1 MIIFVLGSLSFF
13 YLFYFLLFPLNL
25 ADLLKDWIYSIF
37 IFFVLIFWILSI
49 NEFYHFAK
57 IGRRSEL
64 SDLVAIFFF
73 FFVILSITRDLLT
86 SLMGAFSIYLWV
98 GVFELR
104 EYPVINKI
112 LIISLVTYNVI
123 FIAGLFSFYL
133 DNPFY
138 VNTAF
143 AFSFWIILGLG
154 FILFGRKYIVVWR
167 FMSPAYLLLF
177 LYIIAWLAII
187 FINQY
192 TPIEFITISPL
203 SSDNPTPL
211 DFIMNIYFVLIVVNW
226 IVYFISGIVL
236 DKILGIKRVKDNK
249 EFLEIVENV
258 KKDIGIKGK
267 VKVGFGKYPILNAL
281 AYGPFFDKRI
291 AIIAE
296 DISQIPQDELKG
308 IVAHELAHTKGKH
321 TLILTFITTADL
333 VFRML
338 VGLPATYYDY
348 TFGNPQIPL
357 IAFIFINL
365 LIFLFL
371 FVFVRILEG
380 KADLKSKK
388 AGYGEELVKALYNLE
403 SFYATGREFGL
414 NTMLLCDER
423 ITRNNQIL
431 DYLDTA
437 HYIHSSMI
445 RPKRGSLLANFMNSH
460 PPTYFRVAAMLSNEL
475 KPGKESILPFV
486 CLKRSKQKKY
496 AKKFNKAR
504 LEFKIIANEKFKE
517 LFKINDISVF
527 LESIGRREIYKHEMN
542 KEYLFKNKIT
552 GEIEIGLLEDV
563 QFLDDVCDSD
573 QYVIKSIKNS
583 KKLYLNASLYN
594 KIQINLKAI
603 YFFKKNFPLILKDI
617 EINEDKMDGNYI
629 FSDKNDN
636 EILKSII
643 KTKLPISVNNIMK
656 FKDQDVFLKL
666 KGEMR
671 IFKCQNII
679 PAENFEDYEFI
690 FKESINTLISNK
702 ESLTFK
708 LRELIIRPRDIYLSI
723 SRNMNFRK
731 SEVILL
737 DWLLKNEPRTFFYL
751 KKPVNNLEIGTILQ
765 LNVDNEKMK
774 RSLTSRDEEFIS
786 IRNIFGDEVTIPY
799 KVVELITFDS
809 SSAMIQKKSETSL
822 FSRFGYKILHKL
834 KPEKV
839 VMAQ

>member
-1 MIIFVLGSLSFF
+1 
-13 YLFYFLLFPLNL
+13 
-25 ADLLKDWIYSIF
+25 
-37 IFFVLIFWILSI
+37 
-49 NEFYHFAK
+49 
-57 IGRRSEL
+57 
-64 SDLVAIFFF
+64 
-73 FFVILSITRDLLT
+73 
-86 SLMGAFSIYLWV
+86 MGAFSIYLWV

-104 EYPVINKI
+104 EYPVLNKI
-112 LIISLVTYNVI
+112 LIITLVTYNVI
-123 FIAGLFSFYL
+123 FIAGLVSFYL
-133 DNPFY
+133 ENPFY

-143 AFSFWIILGLG
+143 AFSFWIILILG

-192 TPIEFITISPL
+192 TPLEFLSTSPL

-226 IVYFISGIVL
+226 IVYFISGIIL
-236 DKILGIKRVKDNK
+236 DKLLGIKRVKDDK

-296 DISQIPQDELKG
+296 DINQIPKDEMKG

-321 TLILTFITTADL
+321 TLILTFITTGDL

-365 LIFLFL
+365 LIFIFL

-414 NTMLLCDER
+414 NTMLLCEEK

-437 HYIHSSMI
+437 HYIHNSLI

-460 PPTYFRVAAMLSNEL
+460 PPTYFNEL
-475 KPGKESILPFV
+475 KPAKESILQFV
-486 CLKRSKQKKY
+486 CLKRAKQKKY

-517 LFKINDISVF
+517 IFNISDISIF
-527 LESIGRREIYKHEMN
+527 LESIGRRELYRHEMN
-542 KEYLFKNKIT
+542 KEYIFKQKIT
-552 GEIEIGLLEDV
+552 GEIEVGKLEDV

-573 QYVIKSIKNS
+573 QYIVQDIKTAQ
-583 KKLYLNASLYN
+583 KLHLNASLYN
-594 KIQINLKAI
+594 KIQINLKAT
-603 YFFKKNFPLILKDI
+603 YFFKNNFPLILEDI
-617 EINEDKMDGNYI
+617 QINEDKMDGNYI
-629 FSDKNDN
+629 FSDKNIN
-636 EILKSII
+636 KIVKSIK
-643 KTKLPISVNNIMK
+643 KTKLPISVKNIME

-666 KGEMR
+666 KGELK
-671 IFKCQNII
+671 IFKCLDII
-679 PAENFEDYEFI
+679 PADEFEDYKFI
-690 FKESINTLISNK
+690 FKDSISKRISDE
-702 ESLTFK
+702 ESLTYK
-708 LRELIIRPRDIYLSI
+708 LGDLIIRPRDIYFSI
-723 SRNMNFRK
+723 SRNIDFRK
-731 SEVILL
+731 SEINLL
-737 DWLLKNEPRTFFYL
+737 DWLLNNELRTFIYL
-751 KKPVNNLEIGTILQ
+751 KKPVNNLEVGKILQ
-765 LNVDNEKMK
+765 LNVGHEKIK
-774 RSLTSRDEEFIS
+774 KSTPSKEDEFIL

-799 KVVELITFDS
+799 KKLELITFEVP
-809 SSAMIQKKSETSL
+809 SAMIQKKSETSL
-822 FSRFGYKILHKL
+822 FSRFGYKILHKI

-839 VMAQ
+839 VMIQ